1 MNPAET
7 RGALLAFYGAF
18 ARRDGAA
25 MAAMYAGNAR
35 FEDPV
40 FLLHGADVGKMW
52 RALTG
57 RAKEFSVAY
66 EVDQAA
72 AGRGT
77 VTWTAR
83 YRYGSRPVVNL
94 VRSEIVFDGS
104 GLIARQKDDFDF
116 PKWAAQA
123 LGPPGALFGRYAWFR
138 RIVSR
143 KAAAGIGVPPK
154 P

>member
-7 RGALLAFYGAF
+7 RGALLSFYGAF
-18 ARRDGAA
+18 ARRDGPA
-25 MAAMYAGNAR
+25 MASMYAENAR

-52 RALTG
+52 IALTG
-57 RAKEFSVAY
+57 RAKEFSVSY
-66 EVDQAA
+66 EVDQAG
-72 AGRGT
+72 AGRGS

-83 YRYGSRPVVNL
+83 YRYGSRPVVNV

-104 GLIARQKDDFDF
+104 GLIARQRDDFDF
-116 PKWAAQA
+116 AKWAAQA
-123 LGPPGALFGRYAWFR
+123 LGLPGALLGRFAWFR
-138 RIVSR
+138 RAVSR
-143 KAAAGIGVPPK
+143 RAAAGIGLPPK

>member
-7 RGALLAFYGAF
+7 RGALLSFYGAF
-18 ARRDGAA
+18 ARRDGPA
-25 MAAMYAGNAR
+25 MASMYAANPR

-52 RALTG
+52 IALTG
-57 RAKEFSVAY
+57 RAKDFSVAY

-72 AGRGT
+72 AGRGS

-83 YRYGSRPVVNL
+83 YRFGSHPVVNV
-94 VRSEIVFDGS
+94 VRSEIVFDGN
-104 GLIARQKDDFDF
+104 GLIARQRDDFDF
-116 PKWAAQA
+116 AKWAAQA
-123 LGPPGALFGRYAWFR
+123 LGLPGALLGRFAWFR
-138 RIVSR
+138 RAVSR
-143 KAAAGIGVPPK
+143 RAAAGIGVPSK